1 MLAGCVVAKPGI
13 MIVEDESLVGLDLQ
27 NRLNDMGFRVTSVH
41 AEAQLALNSISS
53 EKPELILMDI
63 QLRGSMD
70 GIDAARTIQ
79 NRYGIPVLFLT
90 AFADSEVLNRA
101 REVGAYRYMVKP
113 FSTEEL
119 RGMVEI
125 ALSKHRLEK
134 EHKQLDERLLRAQ
147 KYESLRLMAGGIAHR
162 FNNSMQVV
170 LGNLSLVMQDLPE
183 GTELY
188 STLKNVEKGATAA
201 ALLGEQLLAC
211 SGRGFYQ
218 LREIDLTASI
228 KKTMYPIEALLPQ
241 SMELKMEMDDDLPK
255 VRIDIGQLEIVL
267 TALVTNSVEAMEEQA
282 GTIIIKTSVGSY
294 GKPELTAA
302 RKGEFL
308 PEGPYVCLSV
318 ADTGCGMT
326 GETIK
331 KIFDP
336 FFSTKF
342 TGRGLGMATTL
353 GVIHAH
359 NGTIRVESELGTG
372 SKIEILLPVAVTED
386 I

>member
-1 MLAGCVVAKPGI
+1 MTKPGI

-101 REVGAYRYMVKP
+101 REVGAYGYMVKP

-218 LREIDLTASI
+218 LREIDLSASI
-228 KKTMYPIEALLPQ
+228 KKIMYPIEALLPQ

-294 GKPELTAA
+294 GKTELTAA
-302 RKGEFL
+302 RMGEFL

-326 GETIK
+326 GETTK